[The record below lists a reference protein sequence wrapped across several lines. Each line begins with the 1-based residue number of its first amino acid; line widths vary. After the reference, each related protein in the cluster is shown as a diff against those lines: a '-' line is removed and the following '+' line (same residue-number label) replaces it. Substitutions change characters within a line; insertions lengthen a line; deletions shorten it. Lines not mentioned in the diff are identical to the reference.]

1 MDFKEMTIEQLETR
15 RAEIVTEIDADG
27 ADLDALETEARGIR
41 EELEARKQAEA
52 KKAEI
57 RTAVAQGHGETIKNM
72 GVDTMTETRTLEE
85 VRSGKDYIDAYGEY
99 IKKGYDLGK
108 LNDEQ
113 RALLTVNAT
122 DGTVAVPVGVE
133 QRINTAWE
141 NDEIM
146 SRVVRTFFKGNLKVG
161 YEASSTGAE
170 FHTEGG
176 AAITPETLVLNY
188 VELIPEMAKKVVE
201 VSDEVLAVNGTM
213 VDYLYDEIEYQII
226 KLVAGKAVQK
236 LVASTLTAS
245 YTLAGATP
253 TTADIVNAA
262 GLLSGEASNP
272 CIITTRATAAGIKA
286 AALSASFG
294 YDPFDGMDVLYTDS
308 ANLGGAS
315 FIIADLSGVQA
326 NFPEGDAA
334 RFKFDEMT
342 KADADL
348 VRIIG
353 RLYVG
358 LDVVAAGRAVKA
370 VGA

>member
-1 MDFKEMTIEQLETR
+1 MEFKEMTVEQLETR
-15 RAEIVTEIDADG
+15 RAEIMTEIDADG
-27 ADLDALETEARGIR
+27 ADLDALETEARGIKA
-41 EELEARKQAEA
+41 ELETRKEAEA

-57 RTAVAQGHGETIKNM
+57 RTAVANGGGEVVRDM
-72 GVDTMTETRTLEE
+72 GVDTMSEKKTATE
-85 VRSGKDYIDAYGEY
+85 VRSSVEYKNAFGEY
-99 IKKGYDLGK
+99 IKKNYDLDK

-122 DGTVAVPVGVE
+122 NGTVAVPVGVE
-133 QRINTAWE
+133 ERIRTAWE

-146 SRVVRTFFKGNLKVG
+146 SRVIRTFFKGNLKVG
-161 YEASSTGAE
+161 HEASSTGAE

-176 AAITPETLVLNY
+176 AAVTPETLVLNY

-201 VSDEVLAVNGTM
+201 VSDEVLAINDTM

-226 KLVAGKAVQK
+226 KLVAGRAVAK
-236 LVASTLTAS
+236 IIASTLTQS
-245 YTLAGATP
+245 YTLAGDAP

-262 GLLSGEASNP
+262 GLLSGEATNP
-272 CIITTRATAAGIKA
+272 CIITTRATAASIKA
-286 AALSASFG
+286 AALGAHYA
-294 YDPFDGMDVLYTDS
+294 YDPFDGMDVLYTD
-308 ANLGGAS
+308 ATNLGGAA
-315 FIIADLSGVQA
+315 FIVADLSGVQA

-370 VGA
+370 VAE